1 MDYQIELRYQ
11 KLVAHLEKSLGP
23 DLDVHALLFLIGV
36 NELGIGHKRYSKQ
49 EKTDLIHVAICTL
62 LVPAGYY
69 EFKGRDEDGW
79 PHFELLKNLPAINSK
94 DQEHLIKEAM
104 LDYFLEH
111 QYYDEIKDL
120 VSD

>member
-49 EKTDLIHVAICTL
+49 EKTDLILRI
-62 LVPAGYY
+62 YS
-69 EFKGRDEDGW
+69 W
-79 PHFELLKNLPAINSK
+79 
-94 DQEHLIKEAM
+94 
-104 LDYFLEH
+104 
-111 QYYDEIKDL
+111 
-120 VSD
+120 

>member
-36 NELGIGHKRYSKQ
+36 NELGIGHKRFSKQ